1 MLTSVRSLWD
11 LILSVTGDS
20 LEGWRRFLL
29 TARQAK
35 GNVCLV
41 TGANRNRAN
50 EKGNIMNANDFSNI
64 TAGTSITIHTAKGD
78 ITGLF
83 VSVNSKGVNLK
94 GVGANAKV
102 ISRSLSTVT
111 GVTTDSDTTPDV
123 AADLFADGVVYT
135 AAAVA
140 AALDM
145 SAYDLRVQ
153 LRNLGLGVGKG
164 RKYGFDAGDAR
175 NVYRSIKAIPTNA

>member
-1 MLTSVRSLWD
+1 MRCPLASVRSPLD
-11 LILSVTGDS
+11 LN
-20 LEGWRRFLL
+20 LL
-29 TARQAK
+29 DTEDLTERGRCNSKAE

-50 EKGNIMNANDFSNI
+50 EKGNIMNATDFSNI
-64 TAGTSITIHTAKGD
+64 AAGTSITIHTAKGD

-94 GVGANAKV
+94 GLGANAKV
-102 ISRSLSTVT
+102 ISRALSTVT
-111 GVTTDSDTTPDV
+111 GVTTDSDTPDV
-123 AADLFADGVVYT
+123 PADLFTDGVIYT

-153 LRNLGLGVGKG
+153 LRNLGMGVGKG
-164 RKYGFDAGDAR
+164 RKYGMDAGDAR
-175 NVYRSIKAIPTNA
+175 NVYAAIKATPSA